1 MVGPAHWSKAER
13 PAAASSSFRIAKS
26 PKVDSSSPP
35 RSQRIRF
42 IRVLIAFLTWIL
54 PHETRTMSRYAFLT
68 APPPS
73 PSGGFC
79 GILLMTL
86 SYALHP
92 TFTEETI
99 CLHRRAE
106 ESCLASTPPLR
117 IPCSSSIPRARRFTG
132 RARALHVA
140 SDAFRTGALPP
151 LPLHSL
157 HRSLLSFGVPLAQRL
172 GYSLLSCTSLGSA
185 FRISRA
191 TVCADA
197 KALALA
203 VMVTG
208 RFEC

>member
-1 MVGPAHWSKAER
+1 MVGPAHCSEAER
-13 PAAASSSFRIAKS
+13 PAAACSSFRIVKS
-26 PKVDSSSPP
+26 PKVDRSNPP
-35 RSQRIRF
+35 RGQRIRF
-42 IRVLIAFLTWIL
+42 IRVLIVLLAVD
-54 PHETRTMSRYAFLT
+54 PSHETRTMSRYAFLT
-68 APPPS
+68 APPPA
-73 PSGGFC
+73 PSGGFR

-106 ESCLASTPPLR
+106 ESCPASTP
-117 IPCSSSIPRARRFTG
+117 SSADPVRFLNTTRTQIHWAIGTARRRRRFSYG
-132 RARALHVA
+132 CAP
-140 SDAFRTGALPP
+140 SP
-151 LPLHSL
+151 PLHSL
-157 HRSLLSFGVPLAQRL
+157 HSSLLSLGVQLAHRL
-172 GYSLLSCTSLGSA
+172 GYSLLSSSTSLGSA